1 MYYIYH
7 ETSTIPELAKELNL
21 SIPTIAK
28 LVSDMCYDGILIDH
42 GKLDSR
48 SGRRPYI
55 YGLNPQSGFFMGV
68 DVYDGYI
75 NVGLVDFSGKAM
87 VQEYDIHYSASY
99 GTEEALTQICDAIN
113 RCLDAADIAPKSV
126 VNACFNISGR
136 VNPNAGYSYSCFNFL
151 ENPLSE
157 ILAERL
163 GMHVCIQNDT
173 RSMTFG
179 EYFQGAACGKENA
192 LFVNLSWGLGLG
204 IIINGRVYSG
214 KSGFAGEFGHIN
226 VFDNEIMCHCGKKG
240 CLETEVS
247 GKALHRKLIEQ
258 LAAGKN
264 SVLLDKYKQD
274 SASITLDD
282 ILDATAKEDLLCIEL
297 IEEIGTMLGKQVAG
311 LINVFNPELV
321 VIGGTLSAAGEY
333 LLQPVRQSVRKYS
346 LNLVNRDS
354 AVVCSKLGGKAS
366 LMGACLYARSIIFER
381 NI

>member
-1 MYYIYH
+1 
-7 ETSTIPELAKELNL
+7 
-21 SIPTIAK
+21 
-28 LVSDMCYDGILIDH
+28 
-42 GKLDSR
+42 
-48 SGRRPYI
+48 
-55 YGLNPQSGFFMGV
+55 
-68 DVYDGYI
+68 
-75 NVGLVDFSGKAM
+75 
-87 VQEYDIHYSASY
+87 
-99 GTEEALTQICDAIN
+99 
-113 RCLDAADIAPKSV
+113 
-126 VNACFNISGR
+126 
-136 VNPNAGYSYSCFNFL
+136 
-151 ENPLSE
+151 
-157 ILAERL
+157 
-163 GMHVCIQNDT
+163 
-173 RSMTFG
+173 MTFG

-204 IIINGRVYSG
+204 ITINGRVYSG

-258 LAAGKN
+258 LAGGKN